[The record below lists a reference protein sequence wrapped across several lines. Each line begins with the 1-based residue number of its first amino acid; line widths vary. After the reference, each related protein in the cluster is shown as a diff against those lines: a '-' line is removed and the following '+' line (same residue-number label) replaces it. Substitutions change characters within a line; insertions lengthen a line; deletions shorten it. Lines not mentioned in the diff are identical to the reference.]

1 MKKKIESKLIGL
13 SSKKGK
19 HKRAIS
25 DINQP
30 QTIDCIKQ
38 KSSIKKVVN
47 SKDQASSFKQSL
59 ITKNH
64 RRTVSDVV
72 SLVPLQGK
80 LRQKVPKIYK
90 NQIFADIYDEFGN
103 HDRVLDNIEYIDLY
117 EEVHKGSVLR
127 FNDKLET
134 ETNKFIEPED
144 SFKSIENN
152 KKSIK
157 DELFHKLEELA
168 HNSRNRIDD
177 LLKPLTV
184 ERHKSNNQ
192 VVFTF

>member
-1 MKKKIESKLIGL
+1 M
-13 SSKKGK
+13 
-19 HKRAIS
+19 
-25 DINQP
+25 
-30 QTIDCIKQ
+30 
-38 KSSIKKVVN
+38 
-47 SKDQASSFKQSL
+47 
-59 ITKNH
+59 
-64 RRTVSDVV
+64 
-72 SLVPLQGK
+72 
-80 LRQKVPKIYK
+80 PKIYK

-157 DELFHKLEELA
+157 DELFHKLEEFC
-168 HNSRNRIDD
+168 RRM
-177 LLKPLTV
+177 
-184 ERHKSNNQ
+184 NNN
-192 VVFTF
+192 